1 MKVRPSFGG
10 RRAKSSRQQA
20 ITPRVAETSRGG
32 APSLGND
39 ALPLLQR
46 PAALQAAKPSTQ
58 ADAQS
63 YDCVSAPLLSNETTT
78 MLVGDLARRTIKNRL
93 RHSTYRPDP
102 LALLDKSLEAAPTNQ
117 SRGTMKAGAVIARS
131 NGPWKLITRRK
142 SPVPV
147 LVARR
152 RGAETMSEA
161 KSEEQ

>member
-1 MKVRPSFGG
+1 
-10 RRAKSSRQQA
+10 
-20 ITPRVAETSRGG
+20 
-32 APSLGND
+32 
-39 ALPLLQR
+39 
-46 PAALQAAKPSTQ
+46 
-58 ADAQS
+58 
-63 YDCVSAPLLSNETTT
+63 
-78 MLVGDLARRTIKNRL
+78 MLVGDLARRTIKNHL